1 MLCASASN
9 MPWLLLGRTVQGLGG
24 GILAALGYAL
34 IRTLFEPRL
43 WARAIA
49 LVCGMWGVATL
60 LGPALGGIFAEAGHW
75 RLAFWALL
83 PVLLFQ
89 TFVVVL
95 KLSDE
100 PPKSGAAE
108 LIPVRQIILLT
119 ASALAIAMA
128 AGWSLASLFSSGCN
142 AKIAAKLVRIG
153 PLLVAISLAALA
165 WLMPV
170 NGNFPPITETVLIIL
185 ALTGA
190 GFGVGLCWPHLLT
203 RVLQLANPAQENLAS
218 SAITSVQLYA
228 MAVGAAL
235 AGLVSNAAG
244 ISHVDGVAGA
254 SNAAYWLLI
263 GFAVPAFGAYWL
275 VGRIRR
281 E

>member
-1 MLCASASN
+1 MLDSVWPSIKPAASSFCGGFYALRLCIQHALAVAGANST
-9 MPWLLLGRTVQGLGG
+9 RFGG

-128 AGWSLASLFSSGCN
+128 GQLESNSG
-142 AKIAAKLVRIG
+142 R
-153 PLLVAISLAALA
+153 ALA
-165 WLMPV
+165 LLLGIGLLMIALSPEIFV
-170 NGNFPPITETVLIIL
+170 SYFLQIIHGHSPLI
-185 ALTGA
+185 A
-190 GFGVGLCWPHLLT
+190 
-203 RVLQLANPAQENLAS
+203 
-218 SAITSVQLYA
+218 
-228 MAVGAAL
+228 
-235 AGLVSNAAG
+235 
-244 ISHVDGVAGA
+244 
-254 SNAAYWLLI
+254 
-263 GFAVPAFGAYWL
+263 
-275 VGRIRR
+275 
-281 E
+281 